1 MKKLVPYLLS
11 LLMLAACQQEDE
23 LQQEMTTT
31 TIKEVFT
38 SGGVPEEVQ
47 SVEEEEVLG
56 EEEVLL
62 PDGSTWKCTTT
73 RVSVTEGS
81 SDFPLFNPNASV
93 IYPGSLLQGGSLQ
106 QATPSVIPVKRAGG
120 TISIDIIDGSAQPS
134 FEVEEVSK
142 SSIATAA
149 NQIIGESS
157 GTVPAN
163 FNFSAEQVFSKEQL
177 ALSLGV
183 NVETQFVTVGSQ
195 LDFRQDKE
203 YNRFIV
209 KLNQSFYTL
218 SFDIPTSLSQL
229 FAPDVTATDLAKY
242 VSPGNPATYISDVT
256 YGRIYYML
264 VESSS
269 SAMEIDAAISASF
282 SGVSAGGS
290 VDIETNYLRELSDMQ
305 IKVVALGGESKSTFA
320 TIGETDLGNLVS
332 LLGES
337 TDIASGVPVSYVVRS
352 AINNEVVNTKLA
364 AEYDRKECIALSTP
378 LGSPILWFDASD
390 LDLASSQN
398 PCTDCLEGDGFFRY
412 YGPNDS
418 FAHENTKDMSPDGT
432 VVRRWRD
439 LSGNELHASSVTND
453 PKSRPMYVDNAFDN
467 GMPAVEFVRYPGAG
481 ISMLNRMTYSGSV
494 FVNTDYTIFA
504 VVSYKEKIRLEW
516 RNSDGHW
523 RIQDERDNSYGYFM
537 MGSGTEENTSLWLG
551 FQNSSIFRLSHRKY
565 GLMVED
571 PDFHPSAEFVV
582 LAMRFSRE
590 EGMSVYQNG
599 VLIARD
605 GSKKQPLLSNHG
617 AMITAPYAGSPI
629 TNSRIQ
635 IGEIMAYGVAA
646 TEAQILQQTVELQ
659 QKYGL

>member
-11 LLMLAACQQEDE
+11 LLMLAACQQEEE
-23 LQQEMTTT
+23 LQDEMTAT
-31 TIKEVFT
+31 TIKEVFST
-38 SGGVPEEVQ
+38 GGVPEEVQ

-93 IYPGSLLQGGSLQ
+93 IYPGSLLQGGTLQ
-106 QATPSVIPVKRAGG
+106 NATPSVIPVRRAGG

-142 SSIATAA
+142 SAIATAA

-163 FNFSAEQVFSKEQL
+163 FNFSAEQVYSKEQM

-183 NVETQFVTVGSQ
+183 NVETQFVTVASQ
-195 LDFRQDKE
+195 LDFSQDKE

-229 FAPDVTATDLAKY
+229 FAPDVTAADLAKY
-242 VSPGNPATYISDVT
+242 VGPGNPATYISDVT

-282 SGVSAGGS
+282 SGATAGGG
-290 VDIETNYLRELSDMQ
+290 VDIETNYLRELSDLQ
-305 IKVVALGGESKSTFA
+305 IKVVALGGESRSTFA
-320 TIGETDLGNLVS
+320 TIGETDLANLVS

-337 TDIASGVPVSYVVRS
+337 TDIASGVPISYVVRS
-352 AINNEVVNTKLA
+352 ALNNEVVNTKLA

-378 LGSPILWFDASD
+378 LGDPILWFDASD
-390 LDLASSQN
+390 LMVESNQN
-398 PCTDCLEGDGFFRY
+398 PCTDCLDGDGFFRY

-418 FAHENTKDMSPDGT
+418 FAHDNHKPTPNADGT

-439 LSGNELHASSVTND
+439 LSGNELHASSVSNE
-453 PKSRPMYVDNAFDN
+453 PNSRPLFVEEAFDN
-467 GMPAVEFVRYPGAG
+467 GLPAVEFVRYHPYD
-481 ISMLNRMTYSGSV
+481 IHNRMTYSGSV

-504 VVSYKEKIRLEW
+504 VVSYKERVKIE
-516 RNSDGHW
+516 
-523 RIQDERDNSYGYFM
+523 IRDALGRWFITDDVPNRYGYFM
-537 MGSGTEENTSLWLG
+537 MGNGDDERTSLWAG
-551 FQNSSIFRLSHRKY
+551 FQNQHIFRLSHRKY
-565 GLMVED
+565 GLYVEN
-571 PDFHPSAEFVV
+571 PDFQPSSEFVV

-605 GSKKQPLLSNHG
+605 PSKKQALISNHG
-617 AMITAPYAGSPI
+617 AMITAPYSGHSVA
-629 TNSRIQ
+629 NARIR